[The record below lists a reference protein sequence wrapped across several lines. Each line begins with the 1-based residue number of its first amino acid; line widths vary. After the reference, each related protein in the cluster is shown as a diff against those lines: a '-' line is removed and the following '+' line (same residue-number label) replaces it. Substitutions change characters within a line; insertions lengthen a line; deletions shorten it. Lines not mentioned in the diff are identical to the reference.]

1 MGNEVSIEA
10 LLHEVMVEHGVKLTK
25 NDPVLIVHTLNKRL
39 IESQKALQESLLNEL
54 KSNLEV
60 LTTDWSEEAK
70 SVAENIINSSLKAST
85 ATITQAIETSTEEN
99 KKLLKE
105 AIEESVINIKDE
117 ISGKIKETKTVSVA
131 NIFASILTTVSA
143 LIVAYAA
150 IF

>member
-117 ISGKIKETKTVSVA
+117 ISGKIKETKTVSAA